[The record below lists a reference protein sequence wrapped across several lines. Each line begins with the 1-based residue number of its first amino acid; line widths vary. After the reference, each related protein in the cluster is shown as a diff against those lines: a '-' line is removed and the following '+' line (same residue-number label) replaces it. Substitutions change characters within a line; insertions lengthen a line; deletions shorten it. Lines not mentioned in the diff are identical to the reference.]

1 MTVPN
6 PTTPGPGPAPTPGP
20 APAPAP
26 TPVPEVL
33 GVRRDVTVDA
43 VTETAGV
50 LGARRTA
57 GEDGAQVLGA
67 RKGQT
72 GDESLMFNYML
83 VLMALVMLVQL
94 CVGDKRRVRR

>member
-1 MTVPN
+1 M
-6 PTTPGPGPAPTPGP
+6 
-20 APAPAP
+20 
-26 TPVPEVL
+26 
-33 GVRRDVTVDA
+33 
-43 VTETAGV
+43 

-94 CVGDKRRVRR
+94 CVGDSGSPLADSSAYFVCVSSEGYRMGGTNGSFLAGNRSN